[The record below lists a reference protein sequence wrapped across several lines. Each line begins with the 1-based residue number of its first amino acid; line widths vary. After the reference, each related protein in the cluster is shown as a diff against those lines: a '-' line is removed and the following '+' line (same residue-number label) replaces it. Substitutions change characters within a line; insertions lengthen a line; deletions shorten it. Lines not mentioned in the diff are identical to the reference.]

1 MLLLFGIVG
10 FCLAARTDRL
20 SSQGNG
26 HTERRLEVNQI
37 RSYYTDNGFLSPEN
51 SFTLKIECG
60 PWNQDKCSSA
70 NQTIKNVTI
79 KIANEIL
86 LREPISISIQV
97 DSNTKLASFGNTFR
111 TIAAQK
117 VDSRG
122 TGANYSYPQALVK
135 QASVDALPRDAI
147 NHILTYAFES
157 DISFKIGSKIF
168 DPLNDMREPTIGN
181 LESIFF

>member
-1 MLLLFGIVG
+1 MLLLYGIVG
-10 FCLAARTDRL
+10 FCLAARTERL

-26 HTERRLEVNQI
+26 RTERRLQVNQS
-37 RSYYTDNGFLSPEN
+37 RSYYTENGFLSPEN
-51 SFTLKIECG
+51 SFTLNLECG
-60 PWNQDKCSSA
+60 PWNPEKCEMA
-70 NQTIKNVTI
+70 KYVIGNVSL

-86 LREPISISIQV
+86 LRAPISISIQV
-97 DSNTKLASFGNTFR
+97 DSEVTLASFGNTFR

-135 QASVDALPRDAI
+135 QASVDALPSEDL

-157 DISFKIGSKIF
+157 DISFKIGSKTF
-168 DPLNDMREPTIGN
+168 DPLNEMRFGMIGD
-181 LESIFF
+181 LESKFF